1 MPVHGRVSN
10 IEPCLNQRTTDL
22 LCRCVSLLPPP
33 DDISFLRTAHAI
45 YLKHHK
51 YPEAIAIAVRL
62 NDQELIHQDFN
73 APANPLMKRQLAFIL
88 ARAQV
93 PKEWVLPEDSE
104 EEDLVDCLSNTK
116 LSAHFRA
123 FGKELGVS
131 EARSLEDVYKSHLE
145 NTRTYM
151 LVLLCPL

>member
-1 MPVHGRVSN
+1 MASSN
-10 IEPCLNQRTTDL
+10 NDSPQLTL
-22 LCRCVSLLPPP
+22 FYRCVSLLPPP
-33 DDISFLRTAHAI
+33 DDVSFLRTAHTI
-45 YLKHHK
+45 YLKHQK
-51 YPEAIAIAVRL
+51 YPEAIAIAIRL
-62 NDQELIHQDFN
+62 NDQELIHQDFH

-116 LSAHFRA
+116 LSTNFRA

-145 NTRTYM
+145 NTRTWIHSQH
-151 LVLLCPL
+151 LSSLH